1 MAISAIQEQAASLW
15 ILSPAMPFGQSTER
29 LQAVLATQGNLPVTQ
44 IFKRLERVGKGAY
57 GSVHKGEHIATGT
70 IVALKIVDLDQ
81 PDDDID
87 DIQREVA
94 LLSDLHGGE
103 RSNITSYY
111 GCWLDGPRVW
121 IAMDFAQGGSIR
133 TLVRADTAEVAC
145 MLNSPHR

>member
-1 MAISAIQEQAASLW
+1 MPSAT
-15 ILSPAMPFGQSTER
+15 MPTGPSTER
-29 LQAVLATQGNLPVTQ
+29 LQAVLAKQGNLPVTQ
-44 IFKRLERVGKGAY
+44 IFRRLEKVGKGAY

-87 DIQREVA
+87 DIRREVA

-133 TLVRADTAEVAC
+133 TLVRTYIRQVADL
-145 MLNSPHR
+145 LNLSHR